1 MCSSL
6 YLDYPPQGSEKE
18 GCHRFFVRFLGILIV
33 HVGSYST
40 TEIGVSELNSK
51 WFWLD
56 IPVFIWV
63 ISEKEAMPLSAFK
76 LTCFLLGAPIFISFL
91 TGIETF
97 HI

>member
-18 GCHRFFVRFLGILIV
+18 GCHRFFVRFLRILIV
-33 HVGSYST
+33 HKLA
-40 TEIGVSELNSK
+40 VSELNSK

-97 HI
+97 RI